1 MRERMGLMLD
11 FEFSLPTKVIF
22 GRNAQQQI
30 PGVLKKEH
38 VQKVLLHSYDKE
50 QVRKIPVY
58 EEIKQLL
65 TENGIAFVEFLG
77 VQPNPTLSFV
87 AEGIQLC
94 RKEGVDFVLA
104 VGGGSVI
111 DSAKGIALGVHT
123 SIEDVWSYVEGSR
136 EPDSGRTLKTG
147 VVLTAAAAGSE
158 TSTAAVIMNTELN
171 VKRGAHHEVNR
182 PFFTVMNPEITFTV
196 PAFQTACGVFDS
208 IMHVCERYFTS
219 SKDAD
224 LTDRMAESVMKS
236 VIEAGYRVMEEPRDY
251 EARATLMWG
260 ASIAHNNLL
269 GCGRLKG
276 CGLHLIEEEMHSVN
290 ARIVHGAGLSV
301 LFPAWAR
308 VVCKKAPARFA
319 QFAVRVWNIEMD
331 TEHPEETAEKGIA
344 LMETFIGE
352 LGLPRHMKEI
362 GVEEADFDQIVKQCM
377 EKGTEVS
384 RMCHLSAE
392 DVKDILYRAL

>member
-1 MRERMGLMLD
+1 MRFMLD

-22 GRNAQQQI
+22 GRDAQRQI
-30 PGVLKKEH
+30 PGILKKEH
-38 VQKVLLHSYDKE
+38 VQKVLLHSYDKK

-65 TENGIAFVEFLG
+65 EENGIAYVEFLG

-87 AEGIQLC
+87 AEGMELC
-94 RKEGVDFVLA
+94 RREGVDFILA

-123 SIEDVWSYVEGSR
+123 SVEDVWSYVEGSR
-136 EPDSGRTLKTG
+136 EPDPERTLKTG

-182 PFFTVMNPEITFTV
+182 PFFTIMNPEITFSV
-196 PAFQTACGVFDS
+196 PPFQTACGVFDS
-208 IMHVCERYFTS
+208 IMHVCERYFTA
-219 SKDAD
+219 SKDAA
-224 LTDRMAESVMKS
+224 LTDRMAEAVMKS
-236 VIEAGYRVMEEPRDY
+236 VIEAGYRVMEEPQDY

-290 ARIVHGAGLSV
+290 AGIVHGAGLSV

-308 VVCKKAPARFA
+308 EVCKKAPARFA
-319 QFAVRVWNIEMD
+319 QFAVRVWNVEMNL
-331 TEHPEETAEKGIA
+331 EHPEETAEKGII
-344 LMETFIGE
+344 LMEKLIGE
-352 LGLPRHMKEI
+352 LGLPRHMGDI
-362 GVEEADFDQIVKQCM
+362 GVTEADFGQIVKQCM
-377 EKGTEVS
+377 EKGPEVS
-384 RMCHLSAE
+384 RMCHLSEE
-392 DVKDILYRAL
+392 DVQAILYRAL